1 EVKISGFHLSVAMRT
16 IWPGSLC
23 QMSAHDNGRGGV
35 VTLLSP
41 DLSSNIISWGSDPT
55 HRV

>member
-1 EVKISGFHLSVAMRT
+1 EVKITGFHLSSAMRT

-35 VTLLSP
+35 ITLLSP
-41 DLSSNIISWGSDPT
+41 DLTSNIISWGSDPT
-55 HRV
+55 HQ